1 MRKHFC
7 RHVHSSLISMGVM
20 PCCRWNKSH
29 GAVIPGKWW
38 PLKTNIFLPIFYWR
52 FVCSIYQTFSGVS
65 STVNFSTHA
74 LLDSHLHS
82 VHNTLNP
89 FLSFSVSLTLALSP
103 LDFYLALILMK
114 SDVLNHDRHWINW
127 FQQIN
132 AFLISGV
139 HTTTL
144 S

>member
-7 RHVHSSLISMGVM
+7 RHVHSSLISMGVT
-20 PCCRWNKSH
+20 PFSRWIKSH
-29 GAVIPGKWW
+29 GAVIPGKDDHS
-38 PLKTNIFLPIFYWR
+38 KQIFFSLFFYWH

-65 STVNFSTHA
+65 STVNFSIHA
-74 LLDSHLHS
+74 LLDSHLYS
-82 VHNTLNP
+82 VSNTLNP
-89 FLSFSVSLTLALSP
+89 FLSFSVSPSLALSP
-103 LDFYLALILMK
+103 LDFYLGLILMK
-114 SDVLNHDRHWINW
+114 SDVLNHDRHWKNW

-132 AFLISGV
+132 VFLISGV